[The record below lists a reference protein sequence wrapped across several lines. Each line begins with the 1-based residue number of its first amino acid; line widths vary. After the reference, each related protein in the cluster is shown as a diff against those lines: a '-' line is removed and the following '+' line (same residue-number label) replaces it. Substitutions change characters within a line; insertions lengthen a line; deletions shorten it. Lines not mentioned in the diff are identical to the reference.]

1 MRMFI
6 NVHCIAVH
14 KIQYIVLRL
23 LTVGPV
29 MQSKLE
35 MQKTAKAQVIT
46 FIKKKRLVDRQYCIK
61 ARED

>member
-46 FIKKKRLVDRQYCIK
+46 FIKKKEACR
-61 ARED
+61 